1 MQFHYLKNDTLKK
14 IQFNC
19 MSSNFLISG
28 SLFSKS
34 HLYIHF
40 HIKYLINSYFLYE
53 GGRNEVRK
61 RVGGVQSTFL
71 GTSGFSLKPER
82 SEGFKEATSDQKRHF
97 AHLRPFFRTEFG
109 HPEYRI
115 LFFQTTQAF
124 PNPPPMEC
132 LMGQCHAHFQHGPAH
147 IELPR
152 PQSLFLQF

>member
-1 MQFHYLKNDTLKK
+1 MYQRNSYFYL
-14 IQFNC
+14 
-19 MSSNFLISG
+19 G
-28 SLFSKS
+28 E
-34 HLYIHF
+34 
-40 HIKYLINSYFLYE
+40 KYFYYCSNSYFLYE

-115 LFFQTTQAF
+115 LFFQTTEAF
-124 PNPPPMEC
+124 PNTPIPKEC
-132 LMGQCHAHFQHGPAH
+132 LEGSNVTPTYMAPPTQHCHAHKAYSFNQ
-147 IELPR
+147 
-152 PQSLFLQF
+152 

>member
-1 MQFHYLKNDTLKK
+1 MSLSLITHVLYHEDYTGLVYF
-14 IQFNC
+14 
-19 MSSNFLISG
+19 SSNGKMISII
-28 SLFSKS
+28 SKS
-34 HLYIHF
+34 N
-40 HIKYLINSYFLYE
+40 NSYFLYE

-115 LFFQTTQAF
+115 LFFQTTLAF
-124 PNPPPMEC
+124 PNTPIPKEC
-132 LMGQCHAHFQHGPAH
+132 LEGSNVTPTYTAPPTRHCPAH
-147 IELPR
+147 KAY
-152 PQSLFLQF
+152 SFNS